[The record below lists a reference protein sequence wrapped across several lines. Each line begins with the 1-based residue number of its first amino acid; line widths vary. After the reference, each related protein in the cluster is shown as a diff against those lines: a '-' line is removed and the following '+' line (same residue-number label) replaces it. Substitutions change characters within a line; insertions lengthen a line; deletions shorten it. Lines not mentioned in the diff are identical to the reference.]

1 MDWICCIPV
10 TKLQYCNKILLPMR
24 FVKYIMRFF
33 CGYLM
38 KGRYTLLRELYA
50 LRERKKLR

>member
-1 MDWICCIPV
+1 
-10 TKLQYCNKILLPMR
+10 
-24 FVKYIMRFF
+24 MRFF

>member
-1 MDWICCIPV
+1 
-10 TKLQYCNKILLPMR
+10 MR